1 MYPPPSAT
9 PYPLP
14 HQGYPP
20 YWRPRQTVPALV
32 PHLVW
37 EAVLLLMV
45 VAVVGVAAA
54 RTPIFGSD
62 GIWWSLAIAGLL
74 ASGLGLSLRT
84 GTPNLAVAGIAGVA
98 GMLYA
103 VLVVDA
109 DLPAL
114 LAVLVA
120 LVAATLI
127 GGLLGLIAGLTSV
140 PAWAVSLAGLAL
152 VQGITLA
159 AVDPSGRLVP
169 GDVRLLNSG
178 ITWFVVFVLLSLAG
192 GAILAV
198 PPIRR
203 LVTGRTDT
211 ERVRAGGS
219 LSRAGLVSALVGFGG
234 SSLLAGGAG
243 VLMVVQVQA
252 LVPASFSLFPL
263 LLALAAALIGG
274 TSGFGGRGG
283 IAGTVL
289 GVMLV
294 TVGYRWIEF
303 ELRAQDDRSLS
314 VLAGWLVVALA
325 ILAGI
330 GVSRALVAIAPVG
343 PDDPAPAAPQPPVT
357 PAPQP
362 QPQPQPLPLPGPPAP
377 SPGPPDPDQG

>member
-1 MYPPPSAT
+1 
-9 PYPLP
+9 
-14 HQGYPP
+14 
-20 YWRPRQTVPALV
+20 
-32 PHLVW
+32 
-37 EAVLLLMV
+37 V

-84 GTPNLAVAGIAGVA
+84 GTPNLAVAGIAGLA

-114 LAVLVA
+114 LAALVA